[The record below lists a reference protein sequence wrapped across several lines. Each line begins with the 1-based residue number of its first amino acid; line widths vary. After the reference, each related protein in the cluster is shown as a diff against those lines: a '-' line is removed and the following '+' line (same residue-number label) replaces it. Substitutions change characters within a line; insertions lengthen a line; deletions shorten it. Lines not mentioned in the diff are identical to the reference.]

1 MFLMGVYQKLNRSI
15 PSSAVGVGLCLPEY
29 TKQTVFGRDEPRPYE
44 LNDSII
50 HVLTIPILFMGR
62 YLINKYDKK

>member
-1 MFLMGVYQKLNRSI
+1 MGMGFGSVSKLTRPVRLSV
-15 PSSAVGVGLCLPEY
+15 VGAGFACP
-29 TKQTVFGRDEPRPYE
+29 KNCFRASKPRPYE

-50 HVLTIPILFMGR
+50 HVLTTPILFMGR

>member
-15 PSSAVGVGLCLPEY
+15 PSSAVGVGLACPNTRSKLFSGE
-29 TKQTVFGRDEPRPYE
+29 QPRPYE

-50 HVLTIPILFMGR
+50 HVLTTPILFMGR

>member
-15 PSSAVGVGLCLPEY
+15 PSSAVARIHEANCFRAS
-29 TKQTVFGRDEPRPYE
+29 KPRPYE

-50 HVLTIPILFMGR
+50 HVLTTPILFMGR

>member
-15 PSSAVGVGLCLPEY
+15 PSSAVGVGLACPNTRSKLFSGE
-29 TKQTVFGRDEPRPYE
+29 QTSPYE

-50 HVLTIPILFMGR
+50 HVLTTLILFMER

>member
-15 PSSAVGVGLCLPEY
+15 PSSAVGLACRIHEANCFRAS
-29 TKQTVFGRDEPRPYE
+29 KPRPYE

-50 HVLTIPILFMGR
+50 HVLTTPILFMGR